1 MPTIPKFNLAVDSET
16 KASLLKQT
24 RLLEDLNQ
32 TLVHKQRKS
41 EAREIGDK
49 LEEYRKE
56 NKFKLKLMKHK
67 QKIDTLSQ
75 NQLLCLARV
84 NSQSDNFNMNPFA
97 NPYHGLMYPQRGF
110 QDFLSSQSIIK
121 DRLFS

>member
-1 MPTIPKFNLAVDSET
+1 MPAIPKFNLAVDSET

-24 RLLEDLNQ
+24 RLLEDLSH
-32 TLVHKQRKS
+32 TLIDKQRKS
-41 EAREIGDK
+41 EASKEIDDK

-56 NKFKLKLMKHK
+56 NKIKLKLLKQK

-84 NSQSDNFNMNPFA
+84 NSQTDNFNMNPFG
-97 NPYHGLMYPQRGF
+97 NPYHGLMYPQR
-110 QDFLSSQSIIK
+110 DFRDYISSQCMIK
-121 DRLFS
+121 G